1 MLISRTPFRISL
13 FGGGSDIPDYFLKE
27 GGKIL
32 SFTINKYC
40 YVTTRIPD
48 ECIEHNIRV
57 AYSKI
62 ETCKNAD
69 QIKHPLIRTAI
80 QDFGFTSLELHYDS
94 DLPSHSGIGTSSS
107 FAVGMANCFF
117 SIKNK
122 FPSKLELANKAIFWE
137 RELLK
142 ENGGYQDQIA
152 ASFGGFNQIN
162 FSRDNNY
169 EVLPLNLSK
178 NQIREMEE
186 RMLICYVPIK
196 RFSRIHSVQ
205 NFLNEHE
212 TFKTITQI
220 KEFVD
225 ISQIALKKNDLD
237 EIGRLL
243 NESWKYKKSLKS
255 VSNAII
261 EGIYQDAIQAGA
273 LGGKLLGA
281 GGGGFMLFW
290 CKSGHKKLI
299 MKSLNKIKSINFCIE
314 NRGSQL
320 IYNDN

>member
-27 GGKIL
+27 GGKVL

-40 YVTTRIPD
+40 YVTARIPD
-48 ECIEHNIRV
+48 DCIEHNIRV

-62 ETCKNAD
+62 ETCTDAN

-80 QDFGFTSLELHYDS
+80 KDFGFNSLELHYDS
-94 DLPSHSGIGTSSS
+94 DLPSNSGLGTSSS

-117 SIKNK
+117 SIQNK
-122 FPSKLELANKAIFWE
+122 FPSKKELADKAIFWE
-137 RELLK
+137 RDLLK

-152 ASFGGFNQIN
+152 ASYGGLNQIN
-162 FSRDNNY
+162 FSKDKTY
-169 EVLPLNLSK
+169 QVLPINLK
-178 NQIREMEE
+178 KDQILALEE

-196 RFSRIHSVQ
+196 RFSKKHSVQ
-205 NFLNEHE
+205 NFLNEDE
-212 TFKTITQI
+212 TYKKISKI

-225 ISQIALKKNDLD
+225 KSFIALKKNDLD
-237 EIGRLL
+237 EIGYLL
-243 NESWKYKKSLKS
+243 NESWMYKKSLKN
-255 VSNAII
+255 VTNETI
-261 EGIYQDAIQAGA
+261 EGIYQSAIKAGA

-290 CKSGHKKLI
+290 CKNGD
-299 MKSLNKIKSINFCIE
+299 KSQIIKTLNMVKSVSFCIE
-314 NRGSQL
+314 NKGSQL
-320 IYNDN
+320 IYNDV